1 MPGLSARIADSL
13 IESRIIKE
21 EDRGLY
27 EYGIRQFCFATLNLV
42 TEICIGIM
50 CGMLKECIAFL
61 IAYIPLRRFAGGLHA
76 KSELRCYGLSTLVF
90 GAGLA
95 FIRIGRTMWP
105 TIILP
110 VLFFAACGI
119 VASAAPVD
127 SSAKPL
133 DEVEHKVFRKRTQ
146 CILVVHIILF
156 VLAFILS
163 WDIAVILVVADA
175 MLSVMLISGIIKNK
189 FSVR

>member
-1 MPGLSARIADSL
+1 MSGLSARIADSL

-90 GAGLA
+90 GVGIHAHWSNNEIYNSFAHTVLRGLRYRGFRSSCRQLRKTAG
-95 FIRIGRTMWP
+95 
-105 TIILP
+105 
-110 VLFFAACGI
+110 
-119 VASAAPVD
+119 
-127 SSAKPL
+127 
-133 DEVEHKVFRKRTQ
+133 
-146 CILVVHIILF
+146 
-156 VLAFILS
+156 
-163 WDIAVILVVADA
+163 
-175 MLSVMLISGIIKNK
+175 
-189 FSVR
+189 